1 MNSIDVWIV
10 VGYLVLVSA
19 VGLLA
24 SKRAAASTDSYF
36 LAGRTL
42 PWWLLGISG
51 IASFIDV
58 GATSAVSGWFFVA
71 GAKAYWYMFNGHIAL
86 LLAFQMVFVA
96 KWLRRSGCA
105 TNAQW
110 MVQRFGRG
118 TPGDAARI
126 ITAVLALAIAIAF
139 MPFFWTGAGKTLAG
153 FIPVFGQWA
162 AALGGGGESGIAQYI
177 TDVNLAAFC
186 FFALIAIYT
195 VSSGF
200 YGVVYTD
207 FLQSFLIFGIIVFF
221 AIQAFNAGTPDY
233 FAQYAPEG
241 WFEIDPG
248 KPVVTPEG
256 FVGNKSSQTL
266 LQLLPLIGPLAVFW
280 IINNFL
286 QGFATP
292 FDAWTAQR
300 YYAAKDEKEASLVA
314 GLWISLLSLRWLL
327 LPAIAILALPLAAKI
342 NDPEQALA
350 VVFTTL
356 APGVAGL
363 VLAALLAAGMSTVD
377 TTVNSCAAYYTSDL
391 HKPYLRKHA
400 SPKELKRVSYLVSLG
415 ILVIGGLLGVFG
427 DSIVGIWGWIIMGLF
442 VGTLPPN
449 IVKWFWWR
457 ANGWGFA
464 GGCLTGL
471 AIALL
476 AVIPATRVWVNG
488 QEYLIFDWALYRDFV
503 LGLFGDPAEL
513 AGLGEAVT
521 FCTVF
526 IGSAIGTLVFTLATP
541 ATDMNTLEAFYRRV
555 RPFGFWGPVRARV
568 EGETMAEINC
578 ENRRDL
584 LLLPVACLW
593 QFSLFTLWGMV
604 ILKRWTIVA
613 VIGVLLVATTALLYQ
628 FWFRNLKAVAPE
640 QDQSVA

>member
-1 MNSIDVWIV
+1 MNPLDLWIIA
-10 VGYLVLVSA
+10 GYLLLVTA

-24 SKRAAASTDSYF
+24 SKRAAASTDDYF
-36 LAGRTL
+36 LAGRNL

-71 GAKAYWYMFNGHIAL
+71 GARAYWYMFNGHIAL
-86 LLAFQMVFVA
+86 LLAFQMIFVG
-96 KWLRRSGCA
+96 KWLRRSGCM

-118 TPGDAARI
+118 RQGDASRI

-139 MPFFWTGAGKTLAG
+139 MTFFWTGAGKTLAG
-153 FIPVFGQWA
+153 FIPVFDQWA
-162 AALGGGGESGIAQYI
+162 ETLRGGSDSGIFQYI
-177 TDVNLAAFC
+177 TGVNLAAFC

-195 VSSGF
+195 VASGF

-207 FLQSFLIFGIIVFF
+207 FIQSFLIFGIIVFF
-221 AIQAFNAGTPDY
+221 AIKAFGTGTPEY

-241 WFEIDPG
+241 WFDIDPT
-248 KPVVTPEG
+248 KPVTTPEG
-256 FVGNKSSQTL
+256 FVGNKSAQGILS
-266 LQLLPLIGPLAVFW
+266 LLPLLGPLAVFW

-300 YYAAKDEKEASLVA
+300 YYAARNEREASLVA
-314 GLWISLLSLRWLL
+314 GQWISLLSLRYLL
-327 LPAIAILALPLAAKI
+327 LPAVAVLALPLAAGI

-350 VVFTTL
+350 AVFTTL
-356 APGVAGL
+356 APGLAGL

-377 TTVNSCAAYYTSDL
+377 TTVNSCAAYYTTDL

-400 SPKELKRVSYLVSLG
+400 TPGELKIVSYLVSLG

-427 DSIVGIWGWIIMGLF
+427 DSITAIWGWIVMGLF

-471 AIALL
+471 VISVF
-476 AVIPATRVWVNG
+476 AVIPAA
-488 QEYLIFDWALYRDFV
+488 WAPYCDFV
-503 LGLFGDPAEL
+503 LGLFGDPTAL
-513 AGLGEAVT
+513 AGFGEVVT

-526 IGSAIGTLVFTLATP
+526 IAAAAGTVIVTLATP
-541 ATDMNTLEAFYRRV
+541 PTDMDTLEAFYRRI

-568 EGETMAEINC
+568 EAGTMKKINR

-613 VIGVLLVATTALLYQ
+613 GIGVLLAATTALLYRY
-628 FWFRNLKAVAPE
+628 WYRNLQAAPPKQE
-640 QDQSVA
+640 PAAART